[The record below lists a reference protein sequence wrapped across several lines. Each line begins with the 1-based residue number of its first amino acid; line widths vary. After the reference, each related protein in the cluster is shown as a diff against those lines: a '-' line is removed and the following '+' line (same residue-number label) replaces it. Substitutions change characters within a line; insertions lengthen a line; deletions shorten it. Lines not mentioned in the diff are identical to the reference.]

1 MSTAYQKRI
10 DQEPSSIRIGL
21 IPILSV
27 MAGSMLVLFIPYIAS
42 MPLLPPFGLMLLIA
56 WRLIRPG
63 IWPIWIGFPLG
74 LFDDIFSGQP
84 FGSAALLWSLVM
96 IFIEILDNRF
106 LWRGFWQDW
115 LIAAV
120 SIMLAL
126 IGGLLINNVIAD
138 AGNIT
143 ILLPQIILSIFLYPL
158 VLRIVAWLDRKR
170 LTA

>member
-1 MSTAYQKRI
+1 MNTVYQKRI
-10 DQEPSSIRIGL
+10 DREPSSIRIGL
-21 IPILSV
+21 IPIFSV
-27 MAGSMLVLFIPYIAS
+27 MIGSMLVLFIPYIAS
-42 MPLLPPFGLMLLIA
+42 MPLLPPLGLMMLIA

-63 IWPIWIGFPLG
+63 LWPIWIGFPLG

-84 FGSAALLWSLVM
+84 FGSAAFLWSLVM
-96 IFIEILDNRF
+96 IFIEIMDNRF

-126 IGGLLINNVIAD
+126 IGGLLINNIIAD
-138 AGNIT
+138 AGNLT

-170 LTA
+170 LTT